1 MSELRDAGRV
11 AADVFDRFVAPGGSA
26 AGDNHQVTA
35 PAASSS
41 ARWVLMQHVEVCHR
55 KADLLE
61 AQAASS
67 AEPSRARLSDVAQCL
82 RALADALA
90 RLDAG
95 ATATPGGAR

>member
-1 MSELRDAGRV
+1 MSELRDAVRV
-11 AADVFDRFVAPGGSA
+11 AADVFDRFGAPGRSA
-26 AGDNHQVTA
+26 TGDNHQATA
-35 PAASSS
+35 QAASSS

-67 AEPSRARLSDVAQCL
+67 EEPSRGSLSEVARCL

-90 RLDAG
+90 RLEAT
-95 ATATPGGAR
+95 ATATPGAR